1 MMKFTTMTTT
11 LKMTKTDSDAL
22 HEHLKSVCLFFAD
35 YAANLLACG
44 ATSMRTQRNVARM
57 AAKWNVSAQ
66 MIILPNTVDMC
77 VWDADGEHSYK
88 QTVSVPHKPISFAI
102 NTKLSN
108 LSWLVVENSLPSFD
122 DTRKAYQKILDT
134 TRPVNKWLVMILVMF
149 ANASFCRLFGGDF
162 QSMGIVA
169 LATLV
174 GYYLKIIMLDAH
186 ADMRIVFI
194 CCSFVSAVIGTAG
207 YVFGIGSTPELALG
221 ASVLYLIPGIPYIN
235 SVSDMIDNHH
245 LCAFARFVNAVI
257 LTVCI
262 AIGLTGGFLIM
273 NIRLF

>member
-1 MMKFTTMTTT
+1 
-11 LKMTKTDSDAL
+11 
-22 HEHLKSVCLFFAD
+22 
-35 YAANLLACG
+35 
-44 ATSMRTQRNVARM
+44 M

-122 DTRKAYQKILDT
+122 DARKAYQKIIDT

-194 CCSFVSAVIGTAG
+194 CCSFVSAVHQ
-207 YVFGIGSTPELALG
+207 LG
-221 ASVLYLIPGIPYIN
+221 ERHDRQPPSLRV
-235 SVSDMIDNHH
+235 
-245 LCAFARFVNAVI
+245 CAIYERRNPDRVYRNRLDWRI
-257 LTVCI
+257 L
-262 AIGLTGGFLIM
+262 
-273 NIRLF
+273 NNEY

>member
-44 ATSMRTQRNVARM
+44 AASMRTQRNVARM

-122 DTRKAYQKILDT
+122 DARKAYQKILDT

-162 QSMGIVA
+162 DQWA
-169 LATLV
+169 
-174 GYYLKIIMLDAH
+174 
-186 ADMRIVFI
+186 
-194 CCSFVSAVIGTAG
+194 
-207 YVFGIGSTPELALG
+207 
-221 ASVLYLIPGIPYIN
+221 
-235 SVSDMIDNHH
+235 
-245 LCAFARFVNAVI
+245 
-257 LTVCI
+257 
-262 AIGLTGGFLIM
+262 
-273 NIRLF
+273 

>member
-1 MMKFTTMTTT
+1 
-11 LKMTKTDSDAL
+11 MTKTDSDAL

-66 MIILPNTVDMC
+66 IIILPNTVDMC

-108 LSWLVVENSLPSFD
+108 LSWLVVENSLPYFD
-122 DTRKAYQKILDT
+122 DARKAYQKIIDT
-134 TRPVNKWLVMILVMF
+134 TRPVNKWLVIILVMF

-245 LCAFARFVNAVI
+245 LCAFARFVNSVI

>member
-1 MMKFTTMTTT
+1 MEERFAQS
-11 LKMTKTDSDAL
+11 LSSLADAG
-22 HEHLKSVCLFFAD
+22 EYAPREDQTFAEAAHQILADLTREGEGD
-35 YAANLLACG
+35 YAWLANSHDAASHRFLYRLTARAHRAIEALSRLEDESRALSG
-44 ATSMRTQRNVARM
+44 AQANS
-57 AAKWNVSAQ
+57 
-66 MIILPNTVDMC
+66 II
-77 VWDADGEHSYK
+77 
-88 QTVSVPHKPISFAI
+88 I
-102 NTKLSN
+102 
-108 LSWLVVENSLPSFD
+108 
-122 DTRKAYQKILDT
+122 
-134 TRPVNKWLVMILVMF
+134 
-149 ANASFCRLFGGDF
+149 
-162 QSMGIVA
+162 
-169 LATLV
+169 
-174 GYYLKIIMLDAH
+174 YYLKIIMLDAH

>member
-1 MMKFTTMTTT
+1 MR
-11 LKMTKTDSDAL
+11 TDADNL
-22 HEHLKSVCLFFAD
+22 HEHLKSVCIFFAD
-35 YAANLLACG
+35 YAAQLLACG

-57 AAKWNVSAQ
+57 AAKWDVSAQ

-77 VWDADGEHSYK
+77 VWDSNHEHSYK
-88 QTVSVPHKPISFAI
+88 QTVKVPASAISFAI
-102 NTKLSN
+102 NTRLSN
-108 LSWLVVENSLPSFD
+108 LSWRVVEDKFASFAE
-122 DTRKAYQKILDT
+122 TRDAYEKILAS
-134 TRPVNKWLVMILVMF
+134 TRPVNKWVVLTLVMF

-162 QSMGIVA
+162 TSMGIVA

-174 GYYLKIIMLDAH
+174 GYYLKIIMLEAH
-186 ADMRIVFI
+186 ADVRIVFI
-194 CCSFVSAVIGTAG
+194 CCSFISAVIGTAG
-207 YVFGIGSTPELALG
+207 YVFGLGTTPDLALG

-245 LCAFARFVNAVI
+245 LCAFARFMNAVI

-262 AIGLTGGFLIM
+262 AIGLTGGFLLM